1 MAATLRLFDSLG
13 LPYAGGL
20 GNIEASEEIKRI
32 GRYLVIPAAGRRDLI
47 SPRIPLTLPAG
58 AAPEIRAG
66 HAGTAFYRAA
76 SASNNGY
83 RFGAALGLNRGSLV
97 VILRADA
104 VPSAATFSG
113 IGGQYFTVGWSHTNA
128 SFRGAAYVRRFS
140 GGYTTAS
147 FGTLNANTVYC
158 LAVHYDGVVTAKLS
172 SIKNGS
178 VAAEAS
184 ADGAVFASTDNI
196 GTNQVAAQGYT
207 FGGDVYAIWQCND
220 FVPLEL
226 LKSIT
231 KSPAAFFDFATEP
244 RSVYLPIP
252 AAAAGYTHP
261 TLSAATATEIGTTS
275 FKPRVTYTFA

>member
-13 LPYAGGL
+13 LPYVGGL
-20 GNIEASEEIKRI
+20 GNIEASEEIKHF
-32 GRYLVIPAAGRRDLI
+32 GGHLVIPAAGRRDLI
-47 SPRIPLTLPAG
+47 SPRIPLTLPSG

-66 HAGTAFYRAA
+66 PAGTAFYRAA

-83 RFGAALGLNRGSLV
+83 RFGSTPGLNRGSLV

-104 VPSAATFSG
+104 VPSDATF
-113 IGGQYFTVGWSHTNA
+113 GGVGSQYFAASWSHTNA
-128 SFRGAAYVRRFS
+128 AFRGAAYVRRFS
-140 GGYTTAS
+140 GGYTTVS

-158 LAVHYDGVVTAKLS
+158 LAVHYDGIIAELS
-172 SIKNGS
+172 AIKNGS
-178 VAAEAS
+178 VTAAAS
-184 ADGAVFASTDNI
+184 LDGAVYASTEKI
-196 GTNQVAAQGYT
+196 GTNQLAAQGYT
-207 FGGDVYAIWQCND
+207 FGGDVYAVWQCND
-220 FVPLEL
+220 FVPIEL
-226 LKSIT
+226 LKRVT
-231 KSPAAFFDFATEP
+231 KSPAAFFEFATEP